1 MTWLAPLGFLGLVG
15 LIILIL
21 IYIIKPNFQLRYI
34 STTYVWRK
42 SLKFRKKK
50 RPLNKLRN
58 ILLFICQVGV
68 LVGATCILAQ
78 PFIQEDTSK
87 SEGDVVL
94 IIDASASM
102 HTELETQTRLERA
115 ATAALQDA
123 DEALKAGKQV
133 SVILAS
139 DTASF
144 LVQQVGMDRAYLLYD
159 ALDILQTQPET
170 MYTYGTADIE
180 GAMKLAEQVTAYAK
194 NASVLLYTDTNY
206 LNAGNVTVRSI
217 RDSAEWNAAILDVRA
232 IMVENYYR
240 IEIDVVSYG
249 ADTRLTVDCEI
260 FNANDTG
267 AAMEV
272 SKEVY
277 CSGDAVTTL
286 VLGYVSE
293 EMPEVE
299 AERID
304 EQIAVFAYDHIYVH
318 LSVFDSLNYDNRFYL
333 YGGNKPE
340 LKVAYY
346 SSMPNNYWSSAL
358 LVLQDILKDSWNVEI
373 TEVLTGD
380 APTDGYD
387 IYIYEH
393 EAPSTVPSDGV
404 VIYSDPPKSG
414 LPADAGIRFGTAQSS
429 QNGAEVFLSPGE
441 AHPLI
446 NNVDPSRISITKF
459 TPVVSAD
466 GYVSLVTYQDYPL
479 VMVKEDV
486 DQKIVV
492 LPFSMHY
499 SNLAMQPDFPLL
511 LKNIT
516 EYFFPVTLED
526 YVYEVN
532 SIVNLNARGTVLD
545 ISGPDTKLSL
555 ESFPAQLQVTK
566 PGTYTMT
573 QVAMSGEPVIESI
586 FVKIPGVESD
596 INHVE
601 GVLTNPYFFEE
612 TEIISIDLLF
622 YFALAVVTLLFI
634 EWWLKSREQI

>member
-1 MTWLAPLGFLGLVG
+1 MTWLAPLGFLGLLS

-34 STTYVWRK
+34 STTYVWVR
-42 SLKFRKKK
+42 SLKFKKKK

-58 ILLFICQVGV
+58 ILLFICQVAVFVGV
-68 LVGATCILAQ
+68 TCILAQ

-87 SEGDVVL
+87 SDGDVVL

-102 HTELETQTRLERA
+102 HTELSTQTRLERA
-115 ATAALQDA
+115 ASAALSDA
-123 DEALKAGKQV
+123 QEALEAGKQV

-170 MYTYGTADIE
+170 MFTYGTADIE

-194 NASVLLYTDTNY
+194 NASVLLYTDTEY

-232 IMVENYYR
+232 TMVENYYR

-286 VLGYVSE
+286 VMGYVSE
-293 EMPEVE
+293 DMPEAE

-304 EQIAVFAYDHIYVH
+304 EQLAVFAYDHIYVH

-346 SSMPNNYWSSAL
+346 SSMPNNFWSSAL

-380 APTDGYD
+380 APTEGYD

-393 EAPSTVPSDGV
+393 EGPSTVPSDGV
-404 VIYSDPPKSG
+404 VIYSDPPKTG
-414 LPADAGIRFGTAQSS
+414 LPASAGIRFGTAVSS
-429 QNGAEVFLSPGE
+429 QNGEVFLSAGE
-441 AHPLI
+441 SHPLMK
-446 NNVDPSRISITKF
+446 NVDASRISVTKF

-492 LPFSMHY
+492 LPFSMHF
-499 SNLAMQPDFPLL
+499 SNIAMQPDFPLL

-516 EYFFPVTLED
+516 EYFFPVTLQG

-532 SIVNLNARGTVLD
+532 STVDLNARGTVLD
-545 ISGPDTKLSL
+545 VSGPDTKLSL
-555 ESFPAQLQVTK
+555 ESFPTQIQVVK
-566 PGTYTMT
+566 PGTYTLT
-573 QVAMSGEPVIESI
+573 QVAMSGDPVIESI
-586 FVKIPGVESD
+586 FVKIPSVESD
-596 INHVE
+596 INRVE

-612 TEIISIDLLF
+612 SEMVSIDLLF